1 MSTTIRKIPGAAGT
15 QAITVCN
22 ASRRDALRLR
32 AGLIFHADA
41 TTAVSLADIV
51 TGSTLAV
58 QVAFTA
64 AISAAYVAH
73 IASACDATT
82 GIGAHISAD
91 ATNVFATPAGTDL
104 STCYARMN
112 EVKAKFNLHGASAVF
127 HPLADT
133 LNVIAATDATTAAT
147 LATLGNECKLDL
159 NAHMAAAFA
168 SQATVIG
175 PA

>member
-15 QAITVCN
+15 QAIAVCN

-41 TTAVSLADIV
+41 TSAITLADI
-51 TGSTLAV
+51 TAGSTLPE

-64 AISAAYVAH
+64 AVSAAYVEH

-82 GIGAHISAD
+82 GIGAHMAAD
-91 ATNVFATPAGTDL
+91 ATNVFTTPVGTDL
-104 STCYARMN
+104 TTCYARMN
-112 EVKAKFNLHGASAVF
+112 EAKTLFNLHGGSAVF
-127 HPLADT
+127 HPLADAT
-133 LNVIAATDATTAAT
+133 NVTTAPNATTAGT
-147 LATLGNECKLDL
+147 LATLGVELKADIT
-159 NAHMAAAFA
+159 AHVNAAFA
-168 SQATVIG
+168 SQATIIG

>member
-1 MSTTIRKIPGAAGT
+1 MSTTIRKIPNASGN
-15 QAITVCN
+15 QAVAVCN
-22 ASRRDALRLR
+22 ASRRDMLRLR

-41 TTAVSLADIV
+41 TTAIALDDIA
-51 TGSTLAV
+51 TGSTLAE

-64 AISAAYVAH
+64 AVSAAYVEH

-91 ATNVFATPAGTDL
+91 ATNVLATPAGTDL
-104 STCYARMN
+104 TTCYARMN

-127 HPLADT
+127 HPLADALHVT
-133 LNVIAATDATTAAT
+133 TAPDATTAGT
-147 LATLGNECKLDL
+147 LATLGNELKVDI
-159 NAHMAAAFA
+159 NAHLAAAFT
-168 SQATVIG
+168 SQATIIG